1 MMKKVTIITQYFR
14 PEMGAPQ
21 NRLFELAK
29 GMQEEGF
36 NVSIITGMPNYPTGH
51 IFPNYRKKLFC
62 KEFIDELVILRYW
75 LYASNSKQTLPRIVN
90 MLSFSLIVLF
100 ALFYLIR
107 RKNDIIIVESPPLI
121 LGISGW
127 MLARLSGS
135 KFVFNVSDL
144 WPLTARELGALSDG
158 FIYKCLEGIENFLY
172 KKADLCMGQSA
183 EIVQYIREHGAK
195 DVYLF
200 RNGVDPER
208 FYDIN
213 VEKAPGNTLV
223 YAGLL
228 GVAQGIFNICEQV
241 DFVKCNTVFHIFGE
255 GSEKE
260 KICSFLKDH
269 PDRNIIYHGSVARE
283 QIPLVLK
290 CYSASLIV
298 LVKNI
303 FGAVPSKIYESM
315 AAGLPIFFSGEG
327 EAVSII
333 KENNL
338 GWVSSAKDY
347 LSLENNMI
355 EAFSNQK
362 EFLNKKECCFNAA
375 NNLYNRKRQIKVL
388 CDYLI
393 NIGNRKR

>member
-36 NVSIITGMPNYPTGH
+36 DVSIITGMPNYPTGH
-51 IFPNYRKKLFC
+51 IFPNYRKRFFC
-62 KEFIDELVILRYW
+62 KEFVDGLIVLRYW
-75 LYASNSKQTLPRIVN
+75 LYASNSKKTFPRVVN
-90 MLSFSLIVLF
+90 MLSFSFIVLF
-100 ALFYLIR
+100 SLFYLVR
-107 RKNDIIIVESPPLI
+107 RKNNIIIVESPPLT

-127 MLARLSGS
+127 ILARLSRS
-135 KFVFNVSDL
+135 KFVFNISDL

-158 FIYKCLEGIENFLY
+158 FIYKCLEGIESFLY

-208 FYDIN
+208 FSSIN
-213 VEKAPGNTLV
+213 IEKEPGNTLV

-241 DFVKCNTVFHIFGE
+241 DFVKCNAVFHIFGE

-269 PDRNIIYHGSVARE
+269 PNRNIIYHGSVTRE

-290 CYSASLIV
+290 RYSASLIV

-327 EAVSII
+327 ETVSII

-338 GWVSSAKDY
+338 GWISSAKDY
-347 LSLENNMI
+347 VSLENNMLK
-355 EAFSNQK
+355 AFANQK
-362 EFLNKKECCFNAA
+362 EFFEKKESCFNAA

-393 NIGNRKR
+393 NIEHRKR

>member
-1 MMKKVTIITQYFR
+1 MKKVTIITQYFR

-36 NVSIITGMPNYPTGH
+36 DVSIITGMPNYPTGR
-51 IFPNYRKKLFC
+51 IFPNYRKRLFC
-62 KEFIDELVILRYW
+62 KEFADGLVVLRYW
-75 LYASNSKQTLPRIVN
+75 LYASNSKKSLPRIVN
-90 MLSFSLIVLF
+90 MLSFSFTVLF
-100 ALFYLIR
+100 SLFYLVKR
-107 RKNDIIIVESPPLI
+107 RTDLIIVESPPLT

-127 MLARLSGS
+127 LLARLSGS

-144 WPLTARELGALSDG
+144 WPLTAKELGVLSDG
-158 FIYKCLEGIENFLY
+158 FVYNFLERIERFLY
-172 KKADLCMGQSA
+172 RKADLCMGQSM
-183 EIVQYIREHGAK
+183 EIVQYVKEHGAK

-200 RNGVDPER
+200 RNGVDPRR
-208 FYDIN
+208 FSDIN
-213 VEKAPGNTLV
+213 IKKEDGNTLV

-228 GVAQGIFNICEQV
+228 GVAQGIFDICKQV
-241 DFVKCNTVFHIFGE
+241 DFVKCNVTFHIFGE
-255 GSEKE
+255 GGERE
-260 KICSFLKDH
+260 RICSFLKDH
-269 PDRNIIYHGSVARE
+269 PDRNIVYHGSVSRE
-283 QIPLVLK
+283 QIPQELK
-290 CYSASLIV
+290 RYSASLIV

-333 KENNL
+333 KENDL

-347 LSLENNMI
+347 LSLENNII
-355 EAFSNQK
+355 EAFSDQE
-362 EFLNKKECCFNAA
+362 EFLNKKKCCLGAA

-393 NIGNRKR
+393 NMKNRKE

>member
-1 MMKKVTIITQYFR
+1 M
-14 PEMGAPQ
+14 
-21 NRLFELAK
+21 
-29 GMQEEGF
+29 
-36 NVSIITGMPNYPTGH
+36 
-51 IFPNYRKKLFC
+51 
-62 KEFIDELVILRYW
+62 
-75 LYASNSKQTLPRIVN
+75 
-90 MLSFSLIVLF
+90 
-100 ALFYLIR
+100 
-107 RKNDIIIVESPPLI
+107 
-121 LGISGW
+121 
-127 MLARLSGS
+127 
-135 KFVFNVSDL
+135 
-144 WPLTARELGALSDG
+144 
-158 FIYKCLEGIENFLY
+158 
-172 KKADLCMGQSA
+172 
-183 EIVQYIREHGAK
+183 
-195 DVYLF
+195 
-200 RNGVDPER
+200 
-208 FYDIN
+208 
-213 VEKAPGNTLV
+213 
-223 YAGLL
+223 
-228 GVAQGIFNICEQV
+228 
-241 DFVKCNTVFHIFGE
+241 
-255 GSEKE
+255 
-260 KICSFLKDH
+260 KDH